1 MYTYD
6 QLKDGVKT
14 LQQLEEEQK
23 GFKSELGQIKSRD
36 PQTKSSTQLDTI
48 KMFKIFMIWDK
59 KWFIYSMIIQ
69 KLNLK
74 PFTNEIK
81 KPKEQDLKY

>member
-1 MYTYD
+1 MDKILEMSREINYSSLVYKFKGPTSPICFIQYGGPMYTYD

-14 LQQLEEEQK
+14 LQQPEEEQK

-48 KMFKIFMIWDK
+48 K
-59 KWFIYSMIIQ
+59 
-69 KLNLK
+69 NV
-74 PFTNEIK
+74 
-81 KPKEQDLKY
+81 

>member
-48 KMFKIFMIWDK
+48 K
-59 KWFIYSMIIQ
+59 
-69 KLNLK
+69 NV
-74 PFTNEIK
+74 
-81 KPKEQDLKY
+81 